1 MGFSGFAINASNG
14 HFIWKHQT
22 GDSVNGT
29 PAVSNGLVYVASG
42 DNTLY
47 ALHTSNGSTAWK
59 VAKSGGFGLGRGW
72 PVITQGIVFI
82 GAGDGNLYAFNAS
95 NGGKV
100 WSFAAG
106 DSVSSPTIGQ

>member
-1 MGFSGFAINASNG
+1 MA
-14 HFIWKHQT
+14 
-22 GDSVNGT
+22 
-29 PAVSNGLVYVASG
+29 PADVRPGEHPVGGLR
-42 DNTLY
+42 TLEGGVRKSLGK
-47 ALHTSNGSTAWK
+47 AH